1 MKYFENPKT
10 MKRCNL
16 CKEEKKLID
25 TSHIISDFL
34 HKELYDEN
42 HRLRKFHPSDLTKQ
56 NPKFET
62 PLSATYEGGILCNKC
77 DNETIGAYETYISN
91 VLKNNLSKKNKLTY
105 RKIKNIHG
113 VKILEIENLNY
124 NKTKL
129 FLLSLLWR
137 AHISTKKEFSS
148 VNLGPYAEK
157 IRLQLFNGTAS
168 GENDLQITIFS
179 LEKTG
184 GFSTFIGSPIKHKIE
199 HATYYS
205 MLILGY
211 VILFHL
217 KDNRMSKDMDKFKL
231 RSNGNIA
238 IWELPQNLV
247 SKFVLT
253 YTGAIDNDKKN

>member
-1 MKYFENPKT
+1 MKI
-10 MKRCNL
+10 CNL

-56 NPKFET
+56 NPKIET
-62 PLSATYEGGILCNKC
+62 PPSASYEGGLLCNKC
-77 DNETIGAYETYISN
+77 DNETIGNYETYISN

-105 RKIKNIHG
+105 HKVQNIHG
-113 VKILEIENLNY
+113 IKILEIENLNY

-157 IRLQLFNGTAS
+157 IRLQIFNGIAS
-168 GENDLQITIFS
+168 EENDLQIMIFS
-179 LEKTG
+179 FEKEG
-184 GFSTFIGSPIKHKIE
+184 GFSTFIGSPIRHKIE
-199 HATYYS
+199 HTTYYS
-205 MLILGY
+205 ILILGY

-217 KDNRMSKDMDKFKL
+217 KENRMSKDMAEFKL
-231 RSNGNIA
+231 RSNGNLA
-238 IWELPQNLV
+238 IWKLPQNLV
-247 SKFVLT
+247 SKFVLN
-253 YTGAIDNDKKN
+253 YTGAINNSEK